1 MNPSPLSRVPALRI
15 LLPFAVGILLNASL
29 PGFIPIVVLAVLGVA
44 LYVTLRQLN
53 SDPLRQLQVRP
64 WWIVPIA
71 LLSMSVGA
79 MSLQLSR
86 PTPIELSKVNGKMLS
101 GLIESIESYDFSMRL
116 QVRMIQVDDPTTVPQ
131 RVLLT
136 TQGCDYSIHEGDIVC
151 FRGNFSP
158 ITNLGNPDEFDR
170 QSHLWQQGILLGQ
183 HLPAN
188 QLRRV
193 GHRPTLM
200 SYSASLRQHLIEQV
214 LNTSLSQS
222 CQDLL
227 IALLI
232 GDDRQIDPSI
242 REKFSMAGIAHILA
256 LSGLHVGLIASLIWL
271 LFFPLDYLRLKK
283 LRLVITLVV
292 LIGFAWLTGMSPSVV
307 RATIM
312 IGFTLIAIVL
322 YRKSLALNAMCVS
335 ALLTLCIWPTALYQA
350 GFQLSYITVAAIVGL
365 HGKVLPEVVDHKH
378 RVRNRLWSLISTS
391 IIAMAATIILSAYY
405 FNSVSLLS
413 VLSNVLILPVM
424 PAVMVLG
431 IIFLFLAAIGLEW
444 SVVNVCLET
453 LYTYLNKVSEW
464 VSLLPGA
471 YVGGVYVTGATVW
484 LFYGLLVCLVMWIIT
499 HRPRWML
506 GMLGMTLLVIGQ
518 LSWVKLRTPTETVL
532 VLNDY
537 RSTPILWHE
546 NGKSYAWLPDTPD
559 TDRTLFEH
567 THRRL
572 LAHFGADSLQWVT
585 DSIHSELSLVHAPL
599 AMLQGKRVLV
609 AGKGVNKTWLEH
621 ADHIGRIDLLVVT
634 KRYHGTL
641 HDIVAHCPC
650 GLVILSGALPDD
662 RHKTYLNE
670 CLQLGLQ
677 YHDTKQAGAWMLQP
691 VK

>member
-15 LLPFAVGILLNASL
+15 LLPFAVGILLNTSL
-29 PGFIPIVVLAVLGVA
+29 PGFIPIIVLAVLGVIF
-44 LYVTLRQLN
+44 YVTLQQLG
-53 SDPLRQLQVRP
+53 SDPLQQLKTRP

-86 PTPIELSKVNGKMLS
+86 PIQIDINSVNGKMFS
-101 GLIESIESYDFSMRL
+101 GIIESIESYDFSMRL
-116 QVRMIQVDDPTTVPQ
+116 QVRLIQVDDQATNPQ
-131 RVLLT
+131 RLLLT
-136 TQGCDYSIHEGDIVC
+136 TQGCDYSIHEGDIVS
-151 FRGNFSP
+151 FRGNLSP

-170 QSHLWQQGILLGQ
+170 QSYLWEQGIIYGQ
-183 HLPAN
+183 HVPVN

-193 GHRPTLM
+193 GHRPTLL
-200 SYSASLRQHLIEQV
+200 SHSASVRQHLIEQV
-214 LNTSLSQS
+214 LNTSLSPP
-222 CQDLL
+222 CQDLM
-227 IALLI
+227 IALLL
-232 GDDRQIDPSI
+232 GDDRQIDPSV
-242 REKFSMAGIAHILA
+242 RDKFSMAGIAHILA

-292 LIGFAWLTGMSPSVV
+292 LVGFAWLTGMSPSVV

-322 YRKSLALNAMCVS
+322 YRKSQALNAMCVS

-350 GFQLSYITVAAIVGL
+350 GFQLSYITVGAIVGL
-365 HGKVLPEVVDHKH
+365 QGKVLPEVVDRKH
-378 RVRNRLWSLISTS
+378 RVRYWLWSLISTS
-391 IIAMAATIILSAYY
+391 LIAMAATIMLSAYY

-413 VLSNVLILPVM
+413 VLSNVFILPVM

-444 SVVNVCLET
+444 SIVNVCLET

-471 YVGGVYVTGATVW
+471 HVSGVYVTGATVW
-484 LFYGLLVCLVMWIIT
+484 LFYGLLACLVMWIIT

-506 GMLGMTLLVIGQ
+506 GMLGITLLIIGQ
-518 LSWVKLRTPTETVL
+518 LSWVKLSTPNETVL

-572 LAHFGADSLQWVT
+572 LAHWGGDSLQWVN
-585 DSIHSELSLVHAPL
+585 DSTHSELSLVHAPL
-599 AMLQGKRVLV
+599 AILQGKRTLV
-609 AGKGVNKTWLEH
+609 AGKGVNKTWLEN
-621 ADHIGRIDLLVVT
+621 ADRIGPVDLLVVT

-641 HDIVAHCPC
+641 QDIIGRCPC
-650 GLVILSGALPDD
+650 NLVILSGALPDD
-662 RHKTYLNE
+662 RYKGYLHE
-670 CLQLGLQ
+670 CRQLALK

-691 VK
+691 VR